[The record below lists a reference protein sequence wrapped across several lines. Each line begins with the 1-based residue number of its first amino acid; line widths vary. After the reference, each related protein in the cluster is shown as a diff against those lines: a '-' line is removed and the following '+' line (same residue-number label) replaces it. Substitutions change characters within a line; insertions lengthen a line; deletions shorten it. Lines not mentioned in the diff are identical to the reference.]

1 MLLTTA
7 HTGNCRVTVGARSTS
22 IILNTMLLLVL
33 TCPTG
38 AVLTNEGTGKCPH
51 IVKQKKVISLHCD
64 MLYDKEVWTAAFSAS
79 CYFHW
84 AMNSLVRSVL
94 SVPGFVMLCV
104 RRFSYLYCMDLCA
117 APGLKGEVGLDGPV
131 LT

>member
-1 MLLTTA
+1 M
-7 HTGNCRVTVGARSTS
+7 TVGARTTS

-33 TCPTG
+33 TCPTR

-64 MLYDKEVWTAAFSAS
+64 MMYDEEVWTTAFSDS
-79 CYFHW
+79 CCFHW
-84 AMNSLVRSVL
+84 AMDSPVRSVL

-104 RRFSYLYCMDLCA
+104 RRFSYLYYMDLCA
-117 APGLKGEVGLDGPV
+117 AAGLKGEVGLDGPL